1 MYRKNDPIADWRINS
16 IARDVEIT
24 NQPLYQLS

>member
-1 MYRKNDPIADWRINS
+1 MYRRNDPIADCRINS